1 MKKLLSTVLVAVMAA
16 GSVITANAADAK
28 AVKQHKGIEILGS
41 TINTKNNNIYIYTYN
56 MSKAQTGGF
65 MLEGGKTG
73 KTYKYIFKNYV
84 SAPKTITLPSTES
97 YDIWTYVAN
106 GLGGATS
113 LDLRQAGGEYIKVK
127 VKLSDIDPTY
137 FNSNGTHTQSGHTYN
152 FTYQKVSNG
161 YYDSVLFFQS
171 GGVFTGAAPDSKG
184 YVTFYISTKVNRGVR
199 YYTDYAYDVGL
210 SSGGGGGIGGYYIS
224 ELSFGNFDFNL
235 SVDINDVS
243 LLQQY
248 LSGDVEFDALQLLY
262 ADINRDGHKD
272 ISDVTALQTAVAEYY
287 GY

>member
-1 MKKLLSTVLVAVMAA
+1 MKKLISIALVAVMAA
-16 GSVITANAADAK
+16 GSVITANAADTK
-28 AVKQHKGIEILGS
+28 AVKPHKGIEILGS
-41 TINTKNNNIYIYTYN
+41 PIKTKNNTISIYTYN

-65 MLEGGKTG
+65 ILKGEKTG

-97 YDIWTYVAN
+97 YDIWTWVAN

-137 FNSNGTHTQSGHTYN
+137 FNNNGTHTQSGHTYN

-171 GGVFTGAAPDSKG
+171 GGVFTGTAPDSNG
-184 YVTFYISTKVNRGVR
+184 YVTFYISTDVHDMTCF
-199 YYTDYAYDVGL
+199 YTGYGYNIGL
-210 SSGGGGGIGGYYIS
+210 ESNGGGGVNGGIIE
-224 ELSFGNFDFNL
+224 ELIFGNFDFDL

-248 LSGDVEFDALQLLY
+248 LAGSTEFDSLQVFY
-262 ADINRDGHKD
+262 ADINRDGKKD
-272 ISDVTALQTAVAEYY
+272 VSDVTALQTAIAD
-287 GY
+287 

>member
-28 AVKQHKGIEILGS
+28 AVKPHKGIEILGS
-41 TINTKNNNIYIYTYN
+41 PIKTKNNTVSIYTYN

-65 MLEGGKTG
+65 ILKGEKTG

-161 YYDSVLFFQS
+161 YYDSVLFVQ
-171 GGVFTGAAPDSKG
+171 
-184 YVTFYISTKVNRGVR
+184 
-199 YYTDYAYDVGL
+199 
-210 SSGGGGGIGGYYIS
+210 SGGGGGIGGYYIS

-248 LSGDVEFDALQLLY
+248 LAGGVEFDALQLLY
-262 ADINRDGHKD
+262 SDINRDKKTD
-272 ISDVTALQTAVAEYY
+272 IKDVTALQTAVAEYY

>member
-1 MKKLLSTVLVAVMAA
+1 MKKLISLALVALMAA
-16 GSVITANAADAK
+16 GSVITANAADTK
-28 AVKQHKGIEILGS
+28 AVKPHKGIEILGS
-41 TINTKNNNIYIYTYN
+41 PIKTKNNTVSIYTYN

-65 MLEGGKTG
+65 ILEGEKTG

-84 SAPKTITLPSTES
+84 SAPKTITLPSNEK
-97 YDIWTYVAN
+97 YDIWTCIAN
-106 GLGGATS
+106 GSGGATS
-113 LDLRQAGGEYIKVK
+113 VDLTQTGGEYIKVK
-127 VKLSDIDPTY
+127 AKLSDLDPNN
-137 FNSNGTHTQSGHTYN
+137 FNSNGTYTKSGHTYN
-152 FTYQKVSNG
+152 FTYQKVNNG

-171 GGVFTGAAPDSKG
+171 GGVFTGVAPDSNG

-210 SSGGGGGIGGYYIS
+210 SSGGGGGICGYYIS

-248 LSGDVEFDALQLLY
+248 LAGGVEFDALQLLY
-262 ADINRDGHKD
+262 SDINRDNKTD
-272 ISDVTALQTAVAEYY
+272 IKDVTALQTAVAEYY

>member
-1 MKKLLSTVLVAVMAA
+1 MKKLISLVLVAVMAA
-16 GSVITANAADAK
+16 GSVITANAADTK
-28 AVKQHKGIEILGS
+28 AVKPHKGIEILGS
-41 TINTKNNNIYIYTYN
+41 PIKTKNNTVSIYTYN

-65 MLEGGKTG
+65 KLEGKKSG
-73 KTYKYIFKNYV
+73 KTYKYLFKNYNT
-84 SAPKTITLPSTES
+84 APKTITLPSTET
-97 YDIWTYVAN
+97 YNIWTCVAN
-106 GLGGATS
+106 GSGGTTS

-127 VKLSDIDPTY
+127 VKLSVIDPTY
-137 FNSNGTHTQSGHTYN
+137 FNNNGTHTQSGRTYN

-171 GGVFTGAAPDSKG
+171 GGVFTGAAPDSNG

-210 SSGGGGGIGGYYIS
+210 SSGGGGGIGGHFID
-224 ELSFGNFDFNL
+224 ELSFGNLDFDY
-235 SVDINDVS
+235 SVNINDVS

-248 LSGDVEFDALQLLY
+248 LAGSVEFDELQLLY
-262 ADINRDGHKD
+262 SDINRDGKKD
-272 ISDVTALQTAVAEYY
+272 VKDVTALQTAVAEYY

>member
-1 MKKLLSTVLVAVMAA
+1 MKKLISLALVAVMAT
-16 GSVITANAADAK
+16 GSVITANAADTK
-28 AVKQHKGIEILGS
+28 AVKPHKGIEILGS
-41 TINTKNNNIYIYTYN
+41 PIKTKNNTISIYTYN

-65 MLEGGKTG
+65 ILEGDKTG

-84 SAPKTITLPSTES
+84 SAPKTITLPSNEK
-97 YDIWTYVAN
+97 YDIWTCIAN
-106 GLGGATS
+106 GSGGATS
-113 LDLRQAGGEYIKVK
+113 VDLTQTGGEYIKVK
-127 VKLSDIDPTY
+127 AKLSDIDPNN
-137 FNSNGTHTQSGHTYN
+137 FNSNGTYTKSGHTYN
-152 FTYQKVSNG
+152 FTYQKVNNG

-171 GGVFTGAAPDSKG
+171 GGVFTGAAPDSNG

-248 LSGDVEFDALQLLY
+248 LAGGVEFDALQLLY
-262 ADINRDGHKD
+262 SDINRNGKTD
-272 ISDVTALQTAVAEYY
+272 IKDVTALQTAVAEYY